1 MRIYILPALLILA
14 ATRLPAQNP
23 TEPAAP
29 QPSTVDRPPSTVHRP
44 PSTVYRP
51 PSTVNRPPSTVEGY
65 TCSNRGDTLIG
76 ANVWLQGTYDGAT
89 SGPNGYF
96 SFQTSETGAQT
107 LLITYLGCDT
117 FRQVLNLSGGTLTL
131 QPRLKENSSALQEVV
146 ISAGSFE
153 AASDRRRAV
162 VLNSIDI
169 ALTASAT
176 ADIAGAIAT
185 LPGTTRNGESGQ
197 ILVRGGAA
205 YETRTFIDGLY
216 VQNPYNSS
224 VPNVPARNRFSPF
237 LFKGTQFSTGG
248 YSAEYGQ
255 ALSSALILNTE
266 DLAPQTSTGLSLMS
280 VGPGLAHTQRWER
293 SSLAVS
299 GGYANMSPYFALVK
313 QNIDWIAAPQSG
325 GGEVIFRRQTP
336 AAGIFKVYSSL
347 NRSWMEMRYPDPFDP
362 ERTNPLRLQGDNTYT
377 NVSYR
382 GTLKE
387 TWALFAG
394 GAYTWNRDQI
404 AAGFV
409 NDKKQQSGQARF
421 TLARPLGEYLKV
433 KFGAEYLQGR
443 YDELYRDTAGSPEYR
458 TLRNE
463 RYSAGFAETDVYFSK
478 KIVARLGLRGE
489 HSALLGRANLAPR
502 VSAAYV
508 LGKDE
513 QIAFAAGQF
522 YQTPEYDL
530 LRYNTDLRFER
541 ATHYMLNYQRIRE
554 GFTFRVEGYYKVYDR
569 LAKSTP
575 TDSRSTGQGYARG
588 VDVFFRDRKTIK
600 NGDYWVSYSFLD
612 TKRDYRDFPEQA
624 VPTFAAAHN
633 ASLVYKHWFP
643 KYNTAFGA
651 TYAFQSPRPYH
662 DPNRPGFNQG
672 RTPAYHDL
680 SVNASYLTNLWG
692 NFTIL
697 YVSATNILGLKQIYG
712 YQYGTEPGPDGLLPA
727 RAITPPAK
735 RFLFVGL
742 FINFGQRYRVAET
755 TTDDI

>member
-1 MRIYILPALLILA
+1 MLEGHVL
-14 ATRLPAQNP
+14 
-23 TEPAAP
+23 
-29 QPSTVDRPPSTVHRP
+29 ST
-44 PSTVYRP
+44 
-51 PSTVNRPPSTVEGY
+51 
-65 TCSNRGDTLIG
+65 RGDTLTG
-76 ANVWLQGTYDGAT
+76 ANIWLSGTYDGAT
-89 SGPNGYF
+89 TDVAGRF
-96 SFQTSETGAQT
+96 RFQTDAAGPQT
-107 LLITYLGCDT
+107 LLITYLGYDT
-117 FRQVLNLSGGTLTL
+117 FRQVLNLSAGILTL
-131 QPRLKENSSALQEVV
+131 QPRLKENAAALREVV

-162 VLNSIDI
+162 ILNSIDI

-266 DLAPQTSTGLSLMS
+266 DLAPQTTTGLSLMS
-280 VGPGLAHTQRWER
+280 VGPGVAHTKRWEHT
-293 SSLAVS
+293 SLAVS
-299 GGYANMSPYFALVK
+299 GGYSNLAPYFALVK

-325 GGEVIFRRQTP
+325 GGELIFRHKT
-336 AAGIFKVYSSL
+336 GTDGMFKAYTSV
-347 NRSWMEMRYPDPFDP
+347 NRSWMQMQYPDPFNP
-362 ERTNPLRLQGDNTYT
+362 ENTTPLRLQGDNIYS
-377 NVSYR
+377 NISYR
-382 GTLKE
+382 GIIKE
-387 TWALFAG
+387 KWAFFAG
-394 GAYTWNRDQI
+394 GAYTYNRDQVETD
-404 AAGFV
+404 FD
-409 NDKKQQSGQARF
+409 NDKKQQSGQLRF
-421 TLARPLGEYLKV
+421 TLARPLGELLKL

-443 YDELYRDTAGSPEYR
+443 YDEWHRVAGSPDLR
-458 TLRNE
+458 SVRNE
-463 RYSAGFAETDVYFSK
+463 SYSAGFAETDVYFSK
-478 KIVARLGLRGE
+478 KFVARLGLRGE
-489 HSALLGRANLAPR
+489 HSSLIGRANLAPR
-502 VSAAYV
+502 VSAAYI

-522 YQTPEYDL
+522 YQTPEYEL
-530 LRYNTDLRFER
+530 LRYNTDLPFER

-554 GFTFRVEGYYKVYDR
+554 GFTFRVEAYFKEYDD
-569 LAKSTP
+569 LIKFTP
-575 TDSRSTGQGYARG
+575 TDSRRYPGGSGYARG
-588 VDVFFRDRKTIK
+588 IDVFFRDRKTIK

-612 TKRDYRDFPEQA
+612 TRRDYRDFPEKA

-643 KYNTAFGA
+643 KLNMAFGA
-651 TYAFQSPRPYH
+651 TYGFQSPRPYH
-662 DPNRPGFNQG
+662 DPNHPGFNRG

-680 SVNASYLTNLWG
+680 SINASYLTNLWG

-697 YVSATNILGLKQIYG
+697 YVSATNLPGFRQIYG
-712 YQYGTEPGPDGLLPA
+712 YQYGTKPGTDGLYPS
-727 RAITPPAK
+727 RATTPPAK

-742 FINFGQRYRVAET
+742 FVNFGKKYRAEET
-755 TTDDI
+755 TTDDL